1 MSLAAEQLGLA
12 HGAQQ
17 RLAQVSLTVAPGEL
31 IAVLGANGAGKSTLL
46 ALLAGETLP
55 GSGQV
60 TLGGQPLRRQSPRQQ
75 CARRDCRRPVSA

>member
-31 IAVLGANGAGKSTLL
+31 IAVLGANGAGK
-46 ALLAGETLP
+46 
-55 GSGQV
+55 
-60 TLGGQPLRRQSPRQQ
+60 
-75 CARRDCRRPVSA
+75 